1 MGLFWDLIQQSQ
13 ISVQQTSTQSLEGR
27 MTALERE
34 VSELRRIQLRLLEVL
49 EEHFGRDINDDGMI
63 G

>member
-13 ISVQQTSTQSLEGR
+13 ISDQETSTQSLEGR
-27 MTALERE
+27 MAVLEKE